1 MKKLKPIIFLL
12 LLVIVFTGC
21 SVKKYKVL
29 DSSTS
34 LPIPGVKVYAVAQ
47 GRFPG
52 IIEATKATLYRWNL
66 ESNQDGEFSISWPS
80 IDQLSVES
88 LDKEGFGRISYSIT
102 EYLYRKSAKE
112 DANSMVYF
120 MTPQAD
126 LAAEQIKFLF
136 YTLMERM
143 NSKEKDIYGRG
154 PILSIIGSYEEAKI
168 YSVTLPH
175 MYKASTNTDKVR
187 EALHDYCRFIPEM
200 KDQAV
205 TGWPD
210 IPQKI
215 EPGVTRNR
223 MIKSGQ
229 ELINDCE
236 GHP

>member
-1 MKKLKPIIFLL
+1 MKKLKTIILL
-12 LLVIVFTGC
+12 SLLMIVSTGC

-52 IIEATKATLYRWNL
+52 IGETTKVTLHRWYL
-66 ESNQDGEFSISWPS
+66 ESDQNGEFSISWPS
-80 IDQLSVES
+80 IDQLSVET
-88 LDKEGFGRISYSIT
+88 LDKEGFGTISYSIT

-136 YTLMERM
+136 YTLMEKKS
-143 NSKEKDIYGRG
+143 SKEKDIYGRG
-154 PILSIIGSYEEAKI
+154 PILVTVISYEVAKI
-168 YSVTLPH
+168 YSKTLPH
-175 MYKASTNTDKVR
+175 VYKTQNNTAKVR
-187 EALHDYCRFIPEM
+187 EALHDYCHFIPEM

-210 IPQKI
+210 IPQII
-215 EPGVTRNR
+215 EPGVSRDR
-223 MIKSGQ
+223 MIRSGQ
-229 ELINDCE
+229 ELVNDCE
-236 GHP
+236 ARQ